1 MLKHLAIA
9 TLRGLLALAA
19 FFFVMGLAQ
28 FVEQMP

>member
-1 MLKHLAIA
+1 MLKNLAIS
-9 TLRGLLALAA
+9 TLRGLFALAA